1 MIIDFNFKSFA
12 DISTT
17 KNDSIQLV
25 VRDGKF
31 FELSDQNLENTN
43 LFREKKQK
51 YESFN
56 IQKNFIDEGIIGK
69 QMENSILEK
78 RYWNLFDISIKI
90 MTVIAVTAFS
100 LNAYYSY
107 SLQPIW
113 CFVNILQMVIHLPLV
128 MN

>member
-31 FELSDQNLENTN
+31 FELSDQNLVNTN

-56 IQKNFIDEGIIGK
+56 IQENFIAEGIIGK
-69 QMENSILEK
+69 
-78 RYWNLFDISIKI
+78 
-90 MTVIAVTAFS
+90 
-100 LNAYYSY
+100 
-107 SLQPIW
+107 
-113 CFVNILQMVIHLPLV
+113 
-128 MN
+128 

>member
-1 MIIDFNFKSFA
+1 M
-12 DISTT
+12 
-17 KNDSIQLV
+17 
-25 VRDGKF
+25 
-31 FELSDQNLENTN
+31 NLEYTN